1 MESKKQDCLGFLFMW
16 RFKYKGT
23 PIGVFF
29 SFAPSP
35 ISMCFSSQ
43 YSGLLAV
50 VSAATFSNVQSNI

>member
-1 MESKKQDCLGFLFMW
+1 MESKLRDCLGFLIMAL
-16 RFKYKGT
+16 FKYKKAT
-23 PIGVFF
+23 ITVFF

-50 VSAATFSNVQSNI
+50 VSAAAFSNVQSNI